1 MDTYLMESV
10 MRDFVARIFGEEF
23 NIEEL
28 RDWGI

>member
-1 MDTYLMESV
+1 MDTYPIESV

-28 RDWGI
+28 RD